1 MKRIILYAAI
11 IGLFSA
17 VAQAQNENVNWQTP
31 LTIVGA
37 SDVSTN
43 GVYYGSWAPYD
54 GSANT
59 FPVNGVTFEANTDL
73 PSFSASFPQVDQSG
87 YNSFTD
93 PGTANANYN
102 TLLEYAT
109 YAGSGSGTIVITW
122 SDLPGHTYLIQAW
135 ANDGRGNGRSETFT
149 GGANTSASLDFGDSP
164 GQYIIGTY
172 VADASGSE
180 TITLSGAD
188 STNGDYPQINLLQIR
203 DITTNANVTWQT
215 PVTISATSDVST
227 LGTYYGSWAPYDGN
241 ASTLPVNGVTFQA
254 STDLPNFRASFP
266 QDDQSG
272 YTSYTDP
279 GTENANYNT
288 LLESA
293 AYAGSGSG
301 AIVITW
307 SDVPG
312 RTYLI
317 QAWANDG
324 RGNDR
329 SETFAGGTNT
339 SASLNFGNS
348 PGQYIIGTYVA
359 NTNGSE
365 TITLSGAASANGDY
379 PQINLLQIRDIT
391 PSANVTWQ
399 TPVTISGT
407 SDVNTNGA
415 YFGSWAPDDVNANSL
430 PVNGVT
436 FQGFSDLPGF
446 EQGPSLD
453 NNYNGF
459 GSPNTSDPD
468 YDALLQYAE
477 YANEGSEQAFFSW
490 SGMTPGDLYLVQ
502 FWVNDGRNI
511 GQSRSETI
519 TGGANTSAP
528 LSFGSDGS
536 GPGQYIIGTFV
547 AGTNGEETLA
557 LTAFST
563 GTGPD
568 TQINLFQVRSLPFAA
583 EAWDTPTVSPSTNVD
598 AGTVLTISEPLVT
611 GIPPISYQWQA
622 NGVNLGGATNSV
634 LTITASN
641 ANQSVSGVTNYDLVV
656 ANASGTNTSP
666 AVGVTI
672 NPASPPGVATN
683 EPAPATLFS
692 GDSVTLNFAVTGTP
706 PLWVEWERDGSPI
719 GTFTNIG
726 ESTTTS
732 LTLTALQASQG
743 GIYTVIITNQFG
755 TINSATTSVN
765 YSLTVEPYTQF
776 TWFAPQP
783 ITTADA
789 VLELFGGSTNP
800 AVVFEATGFGGDSG
814 AGTAVTLDDG
824 QVITFEQVAAPSFSS
839 PAGAAPGQVAT
850 GNGTCFQGDF
860 GTYTGTTG
868 NPTFDDV
875 LNGTDNGVMANLT
888 SMTISNLIPG
898 DLYVLQIF
906 ATDDRAANGAPDLI
920 DFQDPNDT
928 ANISQSYLLGAN
940 DYTLGMFVANATGQ
954 TVNMQLPGLT
964 AGGNILDA
972 AVVYSLPSA
981 AEAWDTPTVSP
992 STNVDAGTVLT
1003 ISEPLVTGLPPIS
1016 YQWQAN
1022 GVNLGG
1028 ATNSVLTITA
1038 SNASQSVPG
1047 VTNYDLV
1054 VANASGTNTSPAV
1067 SVTINPASAPGVA
1080 TNEPAPPTL
1089 FSGDSVTLNFAVTGT
1104 PPLWV
1109 EWERDGSPIGT
1120 STNIGESTTTSLT
1133 LTALQASQGGTYT
1146 VIVTNQFGT
1155 INSATTSV
1163 NYSLTVEPYTQFTW
1177 FAPQPITTADAVLG
1191 LFGGATNVVLE
1202 ASDFGI
1208 AEMTVTLD
1216 DGNSINFQQ
1225 EGVVDSANGTIYTGG
1240 PFGTYTGT
1248 TGNPSFDAVLAG
1260 SSSIMATVTSIT
1272 FLDLTPG
1279 NLYGL
1284 QIFATDDRAANGG
1297 LHLIDFQDPNDSTN
1311 ISQSYLEDAND
1322 YTLATFVANQTNQ
1335 TVNMELPNPGGNIL
1349 DAAVVYSLSSAA
1361 EAWDTPSAS
1370 PSTNV
1375 DAGTV
1380 LTISEP
1386 LVTGLPPILYQWQAN
1401 GANLDGATNPVLTIT
1416 ATNASHSVSVVTSA
1430 YLQ

>member
-641 ANQSVSGVTNYDLVV
+641 ASQSVPGVTNYDLVV

-683 EPAPATLFS
+683 EPAPA
-692 GDSVTLNFAVTGTP
+692 
-706 PLWVEWERDGSPI
+706 
-719 GTFTNIG
+719 
-726 ESTTTS
+726 
-732 LTLTALQASQG
+732 
-743 GIYTVIITNQFG
+743 
-755 TINSATTSVN
+755 
-765 YSLTVEPYTQF
+765 
-776 TWFAPQP
+776 
-783 ITTADA
+783 
-789 VLELFGGSTNP
+789 
-800 AVVFEATGFGGDSG
+800 
-814 AGTAVTLDDG
+814 
-824 QVITFEQVAAPSFSS
+824 
-839 PAGAAPGQVAT
+839 
-850 GNGTCFQGDF
+850 
-860 GTYTGTTG
+860 
-868 NPTFDDV
+868 
-875 LNGTDNGVMANLT
+875 
-888 SMTISNLIPG
+888 
-898 DLYVLQIF
+898 
-906 ATDDRAANGAPDLI
+906 
-920 DFQDPNDT
+920 
-928 ANISQSYLLGAN
+928 
-940 DYTLGMFVANATGQ
+940 
-954 TVNMQLPGLT
+954 
-964 AGGNILDA
+964 
-972 AVVYSLPSA
+972 
-981 AEAWDTPTVSP
+981 
-992 STNVDAGTVLT
+992 
-1003 ISEPLVTGLPPIS
+1003 
-1016 YQWQAN
+1016 
-1022 GVNLGG
+1022 
-1028 ATNSVLTITA
+1028 
-1038 SNASQSVPG
+1038 
-1047 VTNYDLV
+1047 
-1054 VANASGTNTSPAV
+1054 
-1067 SVTINPASAPGVA
+1067 
-1080 TNEPAPPTL
+1080 TL